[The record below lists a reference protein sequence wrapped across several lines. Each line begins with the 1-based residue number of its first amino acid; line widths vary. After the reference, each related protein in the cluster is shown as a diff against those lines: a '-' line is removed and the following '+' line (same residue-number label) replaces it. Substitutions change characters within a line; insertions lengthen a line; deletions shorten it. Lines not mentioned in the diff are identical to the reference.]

1 MQPRNPLL
9 NHADPAALPLA
20 GVKVFELADG
30 GWGMCGRLLADLG
43 AEVTLVEPPSGSPA
57 RRLPPLV
64 GGHSLHFATHHANKR
79 SLVIDLATPAGRDAW
94 EVRLAQADI
103 VIECLGP
110 DALAAL
116 GAQVDQWRARHP
128 ALVVLSL
135 SAFGA
140 TGPYRDYQATNAV
153 LMALG
158 GVLARSGIKGQ
169 RPLLPPGQ
177 LAYEAGSVQAA
188 WVVLVAYLRAC
199 RTGRGDHLDFAMLD
213 ATVQVI
219 DPGMGVTGSA
229 AAGRSALELAPRGRP
244 PVGTG
249 YPIFPC
255 ADGHVRLC
263 VLNPRQWQGLSAW
276 LGDDHPF
283 TDPSY
288 GHIGKRFKVIKEINA
303 LIARLF
309 RDQPAAGLV
318 SEGQRRGVP
327 IAAVATLGDALLDEQ
342 FLARELFVPV
352 ALPGGARGL
361 APRGYFMLDGR
372 PAGIRS
378 PAPGLGEGGA
388 AGDPVPPAAAPAP
401 AEAARLPASARPLAG
416 LRVLDL
422 GVIVA
427 GAELGRLLA
436 DQGAEVIKIESQA
449 FPDGLRQGQGAE
461 PMTISF
467 AQGSRGKRS
476 LGLNLRSPKGVALF
490 KQLVACSDVV
500 VSNFKPGTME
510 SLGLGYDTLKA
521 INPKLVYAVSSA
533 LGATGPRSRSMGYGP
548 LVRAAS
554 GLTSLWRYPEIEGSF
569 SDSTTIV
576 PDHFAGRISA
586 CAIAA
591 LLIRRLR
598 TGVGG
603 FVDVAQAEAVL
614 GALATDVLRE
624 SLQPGAVGPRGNRD
638 EFEAPHGVFPC
649 AGDDEWC
656 VVAVR
661 DGRDWAALCQV
672 IGRPDLL
679 DDARFAD
686 AAGRVAHSEV
696 LEAAVA
702 QWTAQHAPQAVMEAL
717 QAAGVP
723 AGRMV
728 RLDEYRQNPQFIA
741 RRLFRTFDQPGLGA
755 PMVTENGPVA
765 FSDLPDPDL
774 RPAPFMAQHTEE
786 IAREVLGLSEAEV
799 AVLIAEG
806 VLEPMAPA
814 LRPLLGPSGAA
825 AACAPA

>member
-1 MQPRNPLL
+1 MPQNPLL
-9 NHADPAALPLA
+9 NHAASSSLPLA
-20 GVKVFELADG
+20 GVRVVELTDG
-30 GWGMCGRLLADLG
+30 KGEMCGRLLADLG
-43 AEVTLVEPPSGSPA
+43 AEVTLIEPPGGSRA
-57 RRLPPLV
+57 RRMPPMV
-64 GGHSLHFATHHANKR
+64 GEASLYFATHHANKH
-79 SLVIDLATPAGRDAW
+79 SVVIDSDTPAGRQDLAAW
-94 EVRLAQADI
+94 LAASDL
-103 VIECLGP
+103 VIESLGP
-110 DALAAL
+110 AALAARGVHIDPL
-116 GAQVDQWRARHP
+116 RARHP
-128 ALVVLSL
+128 ALVVLSV
-135 SAFGA
+135 SDFGLQ
-140 TGPYRDYQATNAV
+140 GPYRDYQATNAV

-177 LAYEAGSVQAA
+177 LAYEAGAVQAV
-188 WVVLVAYLRAC
+188 WVALVAYLRAC
-199 RTGRGDHLDFAMLD
+199 QTGLGDHLDFAMLD

-255 ADGHVRLC
+255 ADGHVRIC
-263 VLNPRQWQGLSAW
+263 VLNPRQWQGLCAW

-303 LIARLF
+303 LIAQLF
-309 RDQPAAGLV
+309 RHQPAAELV
-318 SEGQRRGVP
+318 REGQRRGVP
-327 IAAVATLGDALLDEQ
+327 IAAVASLGDALRDEQ

-352 ALPGGARGL
+352 ALPGGAQGL
-361 APRGYFMLDGR
+361 APRGYFMLDGQ

-378 PAPGLGEGGA
+378 CAPQLGQ
-388 AGDPVPPAAAPAP
+388 AGDSAPVAPRSVPTPAAAS
-401 AEAARLPASARPLAG
+401 PASACDRPLAG
-416 LRVLDL
+416 VRVLDL

-449 FPDGLRQGQGAE
+449 FPDGLRQGQGGE

-476 LGLNLRSPKGVALF
+476 MGLNLRSPQGVALF
-490 KQLVACSDVV
+490 KQLVAVSDVV
-500 VSNFKPGTME
+500 ASNFKPGTME
-510 SLGLGYDTLKA
+510 SLGLGYETLKA
-521 INPKLVYAVSSA
+521 INPRLVYAVSSA

-554 GLTSLWRYPEIEGSF
+554 GLTSLWRYPEIDGSF

-603 FVDVAQAEAVL
+603 FIDVAQAEAVL
-614 GALATDVLRE
+614 GALSTDVLRE
-624 SLQPGAVGPRGNRD
+624 SLQPGSVGPLGNHD
-638 EFEAPHGVFPC
+638 EFEAPTGVYPC

-656 VVAVR
+656 VVSVR
-661 DGRDWAALCQV
+661 DQLDWTALCQA
-672 IGRPDLL
+672 IGRSDLL
-679 DDARFAD
+679 ADARFAD
-686 AAGRVAHSEV
+686 SAGRVAHRAV
-696 LEAAVA
+696 LDDAVA
-702 QWTAQHAPQAVMEAL
+702 AWTSQHGPQQVMDLL
-717 QAAGVP
+717 QAHRVP
-723 AGRMV
+723 AAKMV
-728 RLDEYRQNPQFIA
+728 RLDEYLQNPQFIA
-741 RRLFRTFDQPGLGA
+741 RRLFRTFDQPGLSE
-755 PMVTENGPVA
+755 PMITENGPVA
-765 FSDLPDPDL
+765 FSSLPDPDL
-774 RPAPFMAQHTEE
+774 RPAPFMAQHTEAV
-786 IAREVLGLSEAEV
+786 AREVLGLSEAEV
-799 AVLIAEG
+799 AALIAEG

-814 LRPLLGPSGAA
+814 LRPLL
-825 AACAPA
+825 APAGEAVPEQPA